1 MEQMSQQPM
10 HDPPHP
16 GLEALDDGFLMTDAE
31 WRVTYWN
38 RAAEDIFGA
47 VRERV
52 LGSDLWSTL
61 PSLNESPAA
70 DLLRRVRESGD
81 AAECAD
87 PFPGVIAEIQ
97 SMRVTPLAG
106 GGVAVQV
113 RRSPAPLTPPA
124 TSEDLLEAMR
134 DGFVAVDSEWRI
146 RYMNG
151 VAEALTGLT
160 RERAVGGSI
169 WAGIPRRPREIGEAM
184 RAAMQERK
192 KRYLRGVRPRGRMYR
207 DRVFDLLISPL
218 PSGGLAVVFPDVTE
232 RVVRER
238 QFARLAAESEE
249 ANRAKSRFFA
259 AVSHELRTP
268 LNAIVGYGHLL
279 SSEAYGELPAG
290 ARRAA
295 DRIGLCAEHL
305 SQLVDDLLLLTS
317 TEIGKVPVS
326 PAPVSL
332 KEYLAAVSRLH
343 RHQAEAKG
351 LAFEVVA
358 AGSLTI
364 ETDADRLRQLLNAL
378 LSNAVKFTSRGGVV
392 VEAREVERW
401 VELSV
406 RDTGPGIA
414 PAEQQ
419 RVFEAFERLSDAARS
434 NPLANGAGL
443 GLTVALHLA
452 RLLRGSLEV
461 DPSITE
467 GTRVV
472 LTMPRTYPGS

>member
-1 MEQMSQQPM
+1 MQHMSHLPM
-10 HDPPHP
+10 HHPPHP
-16 GLEALDDGFLMTDAE
+16 GLEALDDGFVMVDAE

-38 RAAEDIFGA
+38 RAAE
-47 VRERV
+47 EM
-52 LGSDLWSTL
+52 LGPARDRALGCDLWSTL
-61 PSLNESPAA
+61 PFLQASPAS
-70 DLLRRVRESGD
+70 DLLRRAQEGGD
-81 AAECAD
+81 AAECRD
-87 PFPGVIAEIQ
+87 PFPREVPAVR
-97 SMRVTPLAG
+97 SMRVTSLDG

-113 RRSPAPLTPPA
+113 RRSPADPA
-124 TSEDLLEAMR
+124 PARSDDLLEAMR
-134 DGFVAVDSEWRI
+134 DGFVAVDSGWSI
-146 RYMNG
+146 LYMNG
-151 VAEALTGLT
+151 VAEAITGLS
-160 RERAVGGSI
+160 RERALGGSV
-169 WAGIPRRPREIGEAM
+169 WAGIPRYPREIGDALRSAM
-184 RAAMQERK
+184 EERK
-192 KRYLRGVRPRGRMYR
+192 KRYLRGVRPRGRIYR

-218 PSGGLAVVFPDVTE
+218 PGGGLTIVFPDVTE

-238 QFARLAAESEE
+238 QLARLAGESDE

-268 LNAIVGYGHLL
+268 LNAIVGYSHLL
-279 SSEAYGELPAG
+279 SSEAYGELPGG

-295 DRIGLCAEHL
+295 DRVGLCAEHL

-326 PAPVSL
+326 PSPVSL
-332 KEYLAAVSRLH
+332 RDYLDAVTRLH

-358 AGSLTI
+358 TGSLTI
-364 ETDADRLRQLLNAL
+364 ETDPERLRQLMNAL
-378 LSNAVKFTSRGGVV
+378 LNNAVKFTSRGGIV
-392 VEAREVERW
+392 VEAREMEPW

-406 RDTGPGIA
+406 RDTGPGID
-414 PAEQQ
+414 PAERQ

-461 DPSITE
+461 DPSVTE
-467 GTRVV
+467 GARLV
-472 LTMPRTYPGS
+472 LTVPRVYSGP